1 MVARKKLT
9 VLKAQLEVGLAG
21 AVGDFAISRDYDRFA
36 DGSKAR
42 GIGFRVRRD
51 AVMLLGTLEDF
62 WRPTIVWQGLT
73 RVSWV
78 LRLRPAA
85 FYRRSRCLDRWRAS
99 DSPF

>member
-42 GIGFRVRRD
+42 GIRFRGASRRVHV
-51 AVMLLGTLEDF
+51 AGHPGRLLAPDNRMARLDSSFVGI
-62 WRPTIVWQGLT
+62 TITARSFL
-73 RVSWV
+73 S
-78 LRLRPAA
+78 A
-85 FYRRSRCLDRWRAS
+85 FKV
-99 DSPF
+99 P